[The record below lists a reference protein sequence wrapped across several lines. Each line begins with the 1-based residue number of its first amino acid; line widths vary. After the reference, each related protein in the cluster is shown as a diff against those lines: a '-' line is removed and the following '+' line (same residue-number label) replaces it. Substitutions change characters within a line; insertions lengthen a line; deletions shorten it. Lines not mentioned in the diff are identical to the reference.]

1 MQLSE
6 LQVKD
11 IVNTKDGKKLGR
23 IVDAKVDNKGII
35 EYFVVENRKWFR
47 IFSSNT
53 EINVTFQQIVKI
65 GEDVILVEL

>member
-11 IVNTKDGKKLGR
+11 IVNTKDGKRLGR
-23 IVDAKVDNKGII
+23 IVDAKVDSKGII
-35 EYFVVENRKWFR
+35 DYFVVEHRKWFR

-53 EINVTFQQIVKI
+53 
-65 GEDVILVEL
+65 

>member
-11 IVNTKDGKKLGR
+11 IVNTKDGKRLGR
-23 IVDAKVDNKGII
+23 IVDAKVDTKGII

>member
-35 EYFVVENRKWFR
+35 EYFVVENRKCFR